1 MYGITEIMVIR
12 KAKVS
17 DIHEIVEV
25 FSDAKQS
32 MKAAGINQWNEE
44 YPGAS
49 EAQRDI
55 ENGTAYVLWDDEHV
69 IGYSA
74 IVFSEDINYL
84 KIDGRWLNDEPY
96 GVIHRTCVLSSCKGK
111 GLARMFFD
119 YAEKLAKEK
128 GIHNMRIDTHKD
140 NVPMQHCIAK
150 HGYTYCGVVYMVNG
164 DGSPRD
170 AFQKIL

>member
-17 DIHEIVEV
+17 DIQEIVEV

-44 YPGAS
+44 YPGAA
-49 EAQRDI
+49 EAKRDI
-55 ENGTAYVLWDDEHV
+55 ENGTAYVICDERQV
-69 IGYSA
+69 IGYTC
-74 IVFSEDINYL
+74 IQFKEDINYAR
-84 KIDGRWLNDEPY
+84 IDGNWMNEAPY
-96 GVIHRTCVLSSCKGK
+96 GVIHRTAILSSCKGK
-111 GLARMFFD
+111 GLAGMFFD

-128 GIHNMRIDTHKD
+128 GIHNLRIDTHKD
-140 NVPMQHCIAK
+140 NTPMQHCIAK

>member
-17 DIHEIVEV
+17 DIQEIVEV

-32 MKAAGINQWNEE
+32 MKAAGINQWDDE
-44 YPGAS
+44 YPGAA
-49 EAQRDI
+49 EAKRDI
-55 ENGTAYVLWDDEHV
+55 ENGTAYVICDERQV
-69 IGYSA
+69 IGYTC
-74 IVFSEDINYL
+74 IQFKEDINYAR
-84 KIDGRWLNDEPY
+84 IDGNWMNEAPY
-96 GVIHRTCVLSSCKGK
+96 GVIHRTAILSSCKGK
-111 GLARMFFD
+111 GLAGMFFD